1 MKHLSIALLLCA
13 VAFASCR
20 STKNIESA
28 TTSSSAVTAP
38 SSTESTAAAVVKN
51 VAKNQ
56 VTKTF
61 LTAKVKVEIE
71 GLGKSLSANG
81 TLRMKRNDVVQLS
94 VTFLGMEVGRLEFTP
109 QDVLIV
115 DRLNKQYVRAAYSE
129 VSFLKKANLDFYAL
143 QSVFWNE
150 LFVPGERNA
159 ANSASRFTLS
169 YQNGMPVLSLTNTP
183 QLSYS
188 FLTQPN
194 PALLT
199 ALVVK
204 GTKDTDK
211 GEFRFDYSD
220 FSAFDGRQFPN
231 AMSMK
236 VTGTGKDVGLKL
248 NLSRLA
254 SDSDWET
261 RTTVSSKYTRRSVDQ
276 VLGKLL
282 K

>member
-1 MKHLSIALLLCA
+1 M
-13 VAFASCR
+13 
-20 STKNIESA
+20 
-28 TTSSSAVTAP
+28 TAP

-150 LFVPGERNA
+150 LFVPGERNT

-169 YQNGMPVLSLTNTP
+169 YQNGTPVLSLTNTP

-254 SDSDWET
+254 NDSDWET

>member
-13 VAFASCR
+13 AAFASCR

-150 LFVPGERNA
+150 LFVPGERNT

-169 YQNGMPVLSLTNTP
+169 YQNGTPVLSLTNTP

-254 SDSDWET
+254 NDSDWET

>member
-13 VAFASCR
+13 AAFASCR
-20 STKNIESA
+20 STKNIGST

-51 VAKNQ
+51 VTKNQ

-169 YQNGMPVLSLTNTP
+169 YQNGTPVLSLTNTP

-254 SDSDWET
+254 NDSDWET

>member
-13 VAFASCR
+13 AAFASCR
-20 STKNIESA
+20 STKNIGSA

-169 YQNGMPVLSLTNTP
+169 YQNGTPVLSLTNTP

>member
-20 STKNIESA
+20 STKNIGSA

-169 YQNGMPVLSLTNTP
+169 YQNGTPVLSLTNTP

-254 SDSDWET
+254 NDSDWET

>member
-20 STKNIESA
+20 STKNIGSA

-169 YQNGMPVLSLTNTP
+169 YQNGTPVLSLTNTP

>member
-20 STKNIESA
+20 STKNIGSA

-169 YQNGMPVLSLTNTP
+169 YQNGTPVLSLTNTP

-236 VTGTGKDVGLKL
+236 VTDTGKDVGLKL

-254 SDSDWET
+254 NDSDWET

>member
-1 MKHLSIALLLCA
+1 MKHLSIVLLLLVALL
-13 VAFASCR
+13 ASCR
-20 STKNIESA
+20 STKNLENA
-28 TTSSSAVTAP
+28 TSSSTAVTTPAATP
-38 SSTESTAAAVVKN
+38 SNAAAVVKN
-51 VAKNQ
+51 VAKNNL
-56 VTKTF
+56 TKNC

-81 TLRMKRNDVVQLS
+81 TLRMKRDDVMQLS

-150 LFVPGERNA
+150 LFVPGERSA

-169 YQNGMPVLSLTNTP
+169 YPNGTPALTLTNTP
-183 QLSYS
+183 QLSYT
-188 FLTQPN
+188 FLTQPS

-199 ALVVK
+199 ALVVR
-204 GTKDTDK
+204 GTKESDK
-211 GEFRFDYSD
+211 GEFRFDYAD

-231 AMSMK
+231 TMSMK
-236 VTGTGKDVGLKL
+236 VTGTGKDMGLKL
-248 NLSRLA
+248 NLSRLGN
-254 SDSDWET
+254 DSDWET
-261 RTTVSSKYTRRSVDQ
+261 RTTVSAKYTRRSVDQ

>member
-13 VAFASCR
+13 AAFASCR

-169 YQNGMPVLSLTNTP
+169 YQNGTPVLSLTNTP

>member
-1 MKHLSIALLLCA
+1 MKHFSIVLLLV
-13 VAFASCR
+13 VALFASCR
-20 STKNIESA
+20 STKNLEN
-28 TTSSSAVTAP
+28 TTSSAAVTAP
-38 SSTESTAAAVVKN
+38 AATASTAAAVVKN
-51 VAKNQ
+51 VAKNNL
-56 VTKTF
+56 TKTC

-81 TLRMKRNDVVQLS
+81 TLRMKRDDVVQLS

-150 LFVPGERNA
+150 LFVPGERSA

-169 YQNGMPVLSLTNTP
+169 YQNGTPVLSLTNTP
-183 QLSYS
+183 QLSYR

-199 ALVVK
+199 ALVVR
-204 GTKDTDK
+204 GTKESDK
-211 GEFRFDYSD
+211 GEFRFDYAD

-231 AMSMK
+231 TMSMN
-236 VTGTGKDVGLKL
+236 VTGTGKDMGLKL
-248 NLSRLA
+248 NLSRLGN
-254 SDSDWET
+254 DSDWET
-261 RTTVSSKYTRRSVDQ
+261 RTTVSSKYTRRTVDQ

>member
-13 VAFASCR
+13 AAFASCR

-169 YQNGMPVLSLTNTP
+169 YQNGTPVLSLTNTP

-254 SDSDWET
+254 NDSDWET